1 MKMRVFSLMMVL
13 LISLWAVSVFAQSGT
28 KNQTQPTEPV
38 KEQSTPRT
46 FSGQGTATGA
56 ASQTHAESGPEAAL
70 GGSGT
75 GAGTMESRGTGSGEM
90 GTSGSGSAL
99 LGGDLLKANSESPGD
114 KTRSQSFDVDLG
126 NGGTTRNVDYFE
138 EGGPHGSLSGEGAG
152 GMMGVFIDEDMDG
165 FADFPSKV
173 LGEDG
178 TGSMSGV
185 VRVLGPGLAGPHSG
199 AAEFGAANLETRD
212 QGTGSSTRVRGANRK

>member
-90 GTSGSGSAL
+90 GTSG
-99 LGGDLLKANSESPGD
+99 
-114 KTRSQSFDVDLG
+114 
-126 NGGTTRNVDYFE
+126 
-138 EGGPHGSLSGEGAG
+138 AG